1 MSRTLPAAEEIVSLA
16 RSRAL
21 VPSDLLALDSDWL
34 PLDRERE
41 LPFVRPRV
49 RLVGFLFLVEALLE
63 ALLLFEAER
72 DCDLSAPAEDWV
84 LSPLPLFAAREDPD
98 PPALP
103 LDCGDALRELVAL
116 RCVDVGIS

>member
-1 MSRTLPAAEEIVSLA
+1 VSRTLPAAEEIVSLA

-21 VPSDLLALDSDWL
+21 VPSDLLALASDRL

-41 LPFVRPRV
+41 LPFARPRV
-49 RLVGFLFLVEALLE
+49 RLVDFLLPVVALLE

-72 DCDLSAPAEDWV
+72 DRDRSAPAEDWV
-84 LSPLPLFAAREDPD
+84 LSSLPLFVAREDPG

-103 LDCGDALRELVAL
+103 LDCGEALRELAAL